1 MSKTTSTARVTEL
14 ARATLKRLAELHLG
28 PTPDNYARIFNE
40 MAQGAGSPPPAGG
53 IPPAAEA
60 SRAATGPDVG
70 SAPVQAVAWGP
81 LLLHLLGEWERS
93 QAGLTQLQKR
103 QSIEALGPA
112 SMPAIE
118 AGELQQRLVRL
129 LTQWAALPSRQA
141 AGALADAPRPVE
153 TPASE
158 AIWRQLWAQSLKY
171 GLLPTF
177 TDAEVVQRV
186 QGLIALAEGGDAVAD
201 AAALNVQ
208 SRELWRLWDARHAE
222 ELAVREGLVRLFDL
236 MLDNLGEFL
245 AQDHWISVQMSAIQD
260 ILRPPLD
267 VRRLEEAQGN
277 LKQLLFR
284 QGVLHKSADEARAT
298 AKELIGLVVRNL
310 AAYVEHSAGYNQAL
324 EADLRKLETSDD
336 WEEMRGVV
344 RGILEQGREMQQRS
358 RELGGQLE
366 LAQRQAAEAHER
378 IQSLESEL
386 EQASQKLQEDPLTGA
401 LNRRG
406 LDLVFTRDASRA
418 LRLKLPLSVA
428 LLDLDHFKRIND
440 NFGHDLGDA
449 FLRALVDL
457 TRRLMRPS
465 DSIARMGGEEF
476 MLVLPDVDAEQA
488 YPVVDRLLQAFCAQ
502 RILHRPS
509 GQSVQASF
517 SAGIAAWGQ
526 YEDFVSLY
534 QRADAALLHAKQA
547 GRQRLVYA
555 APAEAGGKSQPAR
568 PLAR

>member
-1 MSKTTSTARVTEL
+1 MSKTTPTAQVTEL
-14 ARATLKRLAELHLG
+14 ARATLKRLAELYLA

-40 MAQGAGSPPPAGG
+40 LAQGANPPQRANDILPAG
-53 IPPAAEA
+53 AA
-60 SRAATGPDVG
+60 SRASIG
-70 SAPVQAVAWGP
+70 SEIPAPPVQTVAWGA
-81 LLLHLLGEWERS
+81 LLLHLMGEWERS

-112 SMPAIE
+112 SMPPPD
-118 AGELQQRLVRL
+118 AGELQLRLVRL
-129 LTQWAALPSRQA
+129 LTQWAAMPSRQA
-141 AGALADAPRPVE
+141 AGALADAPRPAE
-153 TPASE
+153 TPASD

-171 GLLPTF
+171 GLLSSF
-177 TDAEVVQRV
+177 TDAEVLQRV

-201 AAALNVQ
+201 AAALNAQ

-222 ELAVREGLVRLFDL
+222 DQAVREGLVSLFDL

-260 ILRPPLD
+260 TLRPPLD

-284 QGVLHKSADEARAT
+284 QGVLHKSADEARTT

-310 AAYVEHSAGYNQAL
+310 AAYAEHSASYNQAL
-324 EADLRKLETSDD
+324 EADLHKLETSDD
-336 WEEMRGVV
+336 WDEMRGVV
-344 RGILEQGREMQQRS
+344 QGILAQGRDMQQRS

-386 EQASQKLQEDPLTGA
+386 EQASQKLQEDLLTGA

-406 LDLVFTRDASRA
+406 LDLVFTRDVSRA

-440 NFGHDLGDA
+440 NFGHDLGDE
-449 FLRALVDL
+449 FLRALVEL

-488 YPVVDRLLQAFCAQ
+488 YPIVDRLLQAFCTQ

-517 SAGIAAWGQ
+517 SAGIAGWGPH
-526 YEDFVSLY
+526 EDFVSLY
-534 QRADAALLHAKQA
+534 QRADAALLQAKQA
-547 GRQRLVYA
+547 GRQRLAYA
-555 APAEAGGKSQPAR
+555 VPGRTDTKA
-568 PLAR
+568 